1 MQLPTMAEDE
11 PVLNITTEAFSG
23 RSKTKSKLN
32 RSERMRKNRQP
43 TENDT
48 KQQRDIKDDERS
60 DSKQT
65 NKTRKITSQP
75 ATTGHLPSFSSL
87 FTNNPDIPS
96 VQNIPVQQVK
106 EAMFSGNRFADLKLH
121 PYMVSNLEG
130 KMELAEMTSVQQ
142 KAIPVLLQGCDAMVK
157 SQTGSGKTLSYAV
170 PLVQDLQART
180 PRVCRDHGPYAI
192 VIVPTRELALQS
204 YETFQKLVGPFSWIV
219 PGCIMG
225 GEKRKSE
232 KARLRKGINI
242 LIATPG
248 RLLDHITN
256 TKSLEMSRVGWLV
269 IDEADRLLDLGFEK
283 VVSQIVSVMEE
294 TRERQRQTVLLSATL
309 SAGVERLAG
318 MSLHD
323 PVRIDITQPL
333 SHDTGH
339 VTEPE
344 HCSDNGVNK
353 DSVSANFA
361 VPETLQHQFVV
372 VPHKLRLVSLAAFIL
387 SKSQEHSENQKMVV
401 FLSTQHSVEFHHTIL
416 ENVLTD
422 TDSETTPGSGH
433 DIVMFKLH
441 GDMLQKER
449 TKVFQDFCVAKSG
462 VLFCTDV
469 AARGLDLPNVGWIV
483 QYNTPGTATDY
494 IHRVGRTARI
504 GSRGHALLF
513 LNPSEVKYVQ
523 VLAEYKIKLTEMA
536 MNDLLKTLMLSE
548 AKRCLANKQKYLRP
562 RTVEEAATSLQRRFE
577 LNVHENKDMRSL
589 ARKAFQSFVRA
600 YAAYPSHLKSIFH
613 VKHLH
618 LGHVAKS
625 FALQDAPTHIGGI
638 VGKFGK
644 MDSKRGAGQGRKRL
658 STTPSGGP
666 PKKHKSNVSEFASG
680 LDEVTSKSLTGRR
693 KKQKAGNKK
702 MKAAAQR

>member
-1 MQLPTMAEDE
+1 
-11 PVLNITTEAFSG
+11 
-23 RSKTKSKLN
+23 
-32 RSERMRKNRQP
+32 MRKNRQA
-43 TENDT
+43 TEEDDT
-48 KQQRDIKDDERS
+48 KLQYDIKDYETS
-60 DSKQT
+60 DSKKT
-65 NKTRKITSQP
+65 HKTRKSTPLSP
-75 ATTGHLPSFSSL
+75 PTGHLPSFSSL

-106 EAMFSGNRFADLKLH
+106 EAMFSGNRFADVKLH

-142 KAIPVLLQGCDAMVK
+142 RAIPVLLQGCDAMVK

-170 PLVQDLQART
+170 PLVQDLQARS
-180 PRVCRDHGPYAI
+180 PRISRDHGPYAI

-248 RLLDHITN
+248 RLLDHATN
-256 TKSLEMSRVGWLV
+256 TKSLDMSRVSWLV

-283 VVSQIVSVMEE
+283 AVSQIISVMDE
-294 TRERQRQTVLLSATL
+294 THQRQTVLLSATL

-323 PVRIDITQPL
+323 PVRIDITQPS

-339 VTEPE
+339 VMQPE
-344 HCSDNGVNK
+344 CCSVSEVKK
-353 DSVSANFA
+353 DGASANFA
-361 VPETLQHQFVV
+361 VPETLQHEFVV
-372 VPHKLRLVSLAAFIL
+372 VPHKLRLVTLAAFIL
-387 SKSQEHSENQKMVV
+387 RKSQERGESHKMVV

-416 ENVLTD
+416 ENVLQD
-422 TDSETTPGSGH
+422 ADSEKDTGSGD

-441 GDMLQKER
+441 GDMPQKER
-449 TKVFQDFCVAKSG
+449 TKVFQDFCVAQSG

-469 AARGLDLPNVGWIV
+469 AARGLDLPHVGWIV
-483 QYNTPGTATDY
+483 QYNTPGSATDY

-513 LNPSEVKYVQ
+513 LTPSEVKYVQ
-523 VLAEYKIKLTEMA
+523 VLAEYKIKLTEIA

-548 AKRCLANKQKYLRP
+548 AKRCMAKKQKYFRP
-562 RTVEEAATSLQRRFE
+562 RTVEEVATSLQRRFE
-577 LNVHENKDMRSL
+577 LNVHENKDVRSL

-644 MDSKRGAGQGRKRL
+644 MDSKRGAGHGRKRL
-658 STTPSGGP
+658 STAPSGGP
-666 PKKHKSNVSEFASG
+666 PKKQRSNVSEFASG
-680 LDEVTSKSLTGRR
+680 LDGVTSNPMAGRR
-693 KKQKAGNKK
+693 KKQKAGKK
-702 MKAAAQR
+702 KTKAAAQR